1 MPLFTQTLVL
11 IINII
16 NVVVIKP
23 QRRGL
28 LLN

>member
-1 MPLFTQTLVL
+1 MQLFTQALVL
-11 IINII
+11 IIKIV
-16 NVVVIKP
+16 NVVVIQP